1 MKKIVS
7 LVFMCLTISACANTL
22 PNVETSLSAAEATAL
37 VYVKL
42 PPCSPTSGAAC
53 SSLPIVETISDSRK
67 AARIAVDAARKAQTE
82 ETLAIA
88 QTAADAFMK
97 IVNSDL
103 VQKAVKALTEKGE

>member
-1 MKKIVS
+1 MKKIAS
-7 LVFMCLTISACANTL
+7 LAFLCMALAACANTI
-22 PNVETSLSAAEATAL
+22 PNVETSLGAAEATAL

-42 PPCSPTSGAAC
+42 PPCSPTSGVAC

-97 IVNSDL
+97 IISSDL
-103 VQKAVKALTEKGE
+103 VQKAVKALAEKGE